1 MMEVGVV
8 GEIPILMKQAKEKRD
23 GVQSTLQLVAC
34 SALRRNLI
42 INLSEGNK
50 SLRDLREKL
59 GISSTT
65 AIHAL
70 RDLEKGNIVLQ
81 DEGRN
86 YGLTRI
92 GEIVASNL
100 INFTNALD
108 VLKKHESF
116 WLEHDISGIPEHLLG
131 KIGCLSDSIV
141 VKADATDIFKVYSNF
156 VDILQNAREVMG
168 VSAMFV
174 PDYPLIFQEL
184 LEKGVSV
191 QLILT
196 KKVLEK
202 IDQKIL
208 KSLVENNSS
217 KLELYVIEEDLKVA
231 FTVTDYC
238 LSFGLFSPDGTYDW
252 NKDLISYDKE
262 AIEWGKK
269 LFEWYLKQTERV

>member
-1 MMEVGVV
+1 
-8 GEIPILMKQAKEKRD
+8 MKQAKEKRD

-59 GISSTT
+59 GVSSTT

-131 KIGCLSDSIV
+131 KIGCLSDS
-141 VKADATDIFKVYSNF
+141 
-156 VDILQNAREVMG
+156 
-168 VSAMFV
+168 
-174 PDYPLIFQEL
+174 
-184 LEKGVSV
+184 
-191 QLILT
+191 
-196 KKVLEK
+196 
-202 IDQKIL
+202 
-208 KSLVENNSS
+208 
-217 KLELYVIEEDLKVA
+217 
-231 FTVTDYC
+231 
-238 LSFGLFSPDGTYDW
+238 
-252 NKDLISYDKE
+252 
-262 AIEWGKK
+262 
-269 LFEWYLKQTERV
+269 